1 MSVIPFYNTAFCHK
15 AKLNGKYFQNFRE
28 KCKFAWFK
36 KINILKKQKMKKL
49 FLAPAVAAM
58 VFLAACGG
66 NQNADSTTETTTVET
81 PAEET
86 PAIPGIENVAVTNTI
101 VLEGHDNMTF
111 TGGDLF
117 KVKAGEEV
125 TLTLNNVGE
134 LPKESMGHNVVILT
148 PGTDH
153 AEFGGE
159 AFKAKDDDYVPA
171 TFSSSVVAHTKL
183 LGPGESDT
191 ITFTID
197 EPGVYTYVC
206 SFPGHWGTMR
216 GTIVVE

>member
-1 MSVIPFYNTAFCHK
+1 
-15 AKLNGKYFQNFRE
+15 
-28 KCKFAWFK
+28 
-36 KINILKKQKMKKL
+36 MKKL

-66 NQNADSTTETTTVET
+66 NQKAETAETTETTTPMEA
-81 PAEET
+81 PAEAA
-86 PAIPGIENVAVTNTI
+86 PAIPGIENVAVTNHI
-101 VLEGHDNMTF
+101 ELEAHDNMTF

-117 KVKAGEEV
+117 KVKAGEEI
-125 TLTLNNVGE
+125 TLTLKNVGQ

-159 AFKAKDDDYVPA
+159 AFKAKAEDYIPA
-171 TFSSSVVAHTKL
+171 TFASSIVAHTKL

-191 ITFTID
+191 IKFKFDT
-197 EPGVYTYVC
+197 PGVYTFVC
-206 SFPGHWGTMR
+206 SFPGHWGTMK

>member
-1 MSVIPFYNTAFCHK
+1 
-15 AKLNGKYFQNFRE
+15 
-28 KCKFAWFK
+28 
-36 KINILKKQKMKKL
+36 MKRL

-66 NQNADSTTETTTVET
+66 NQNAGTTTDSTETTTTDATTTE
-81 PAEET
+81 
-86 PAIPGIENVAVTNTI
+86 PAIPGIENVEVTNHI
-101 VLEGHDNMTF
+101 ELEGHDNMTF

-125 TLTLNNVGE
+125 TLTLKNVGE
-134 LPKESMGHNVVILT
+134 LPKESMGHNVVVLT

-153 AEFGGE
+153 ADFGGE
-159 AFKAKDDDYVPA
+159 AFKAKEDDYIPA
-171 TFSSSVVAHTKL
+171 TFASSIVAHTKL
-183 LGPGESDT
+183 LGPGEEDT

-197 EPGVYTYVC
+197 TPGVYTYVC

>member
-1 MSVIPFYNTAFCHK
+1 
-15 AKLNGKYFQNFRE
+15 
-28 KCKFAWFK
+28 
-36 KINILKKQKMKKL
+36 MKKL

-66 NQNADSTTETTTVET
+66 NQKAENAESTETTTPMEA
-81 PAEET
+81 PAEVA
-86 PAIPGIENVAVTNTI
+86 PAIPGIENVAVTNHI
-101 VLEGHDNMTF
+101 ELEAHDNMTF

-117 KVKAGEEV
+117 KVKAGEEI
-125 TLTLNNVGE
+125 TLTLKNVGQ
-134 LPKESMGHNVVILT
+134 LSKEAMGHNLVILT

-159 AFKAKDDDYVPA
+159 AFKAKAEDYIPA
-171 TFSSSVVAHTKL
+171 TFASSIVAHTKL

-191 ITFTID
+191 IKFKFDT
-197 EPGVYTYVC
+197 PGVYTYVC
-206 SFPGHWGTMR
+206 SFPGHWGTMH

>member
-1 MSVIPFYNTAFCHK
+1 
-15 AKLNGKYFQNFRE
+15 
-28 KCKFAWFK
+28 
-36 KINILKKQKMKKL
+36 MKKL

-66 NQNADSTTETTTVET
+66 NQKAEHAESTETTTPTEA
-81 PAEET
+81 PAEAA
-86 PAIPGIENVAVTNTI
+86 PAIPGIENVAVTNHI
-101 VLEGHDNMTF
+101 ELEAHDNMTF

-117 KVKAGEEV
+117 KVKAGEEI
-125 TLTLNNVGE
+125 TLTLKNVGQ
-134 LPKESMGHNVVILT
+134 LPKESMGHNLVILT

-159 AFKAKDDDYVPA
+159 AFKAKAEDYIPA
-171 TFSSSVVAHTKL
+171 TFASSIVAHTKL

-191 ITFTID
+191 IKFKFDT
-197 EPGVYTYVC
+197 PGVYTYVC
-206 SFPGHWGTMR
+206 SFPGHWGTMH

>member
-1 MSVIPFYNTAFCHK
+1 
-15 AKLNGKYFQNFRE
+15 
-28 KCKFAWFK
+28 
-36 KINILKKQKMKKL
+36 MKKL

-66 NQNADSTTETTTVET
+66 NQKAENAESTETTTTTEA
-81 PAEET
+81 PAEAA
-86 PAIPGIENVAVTNTI
+86 PAIPGIENVAVTNHI
-101 VLEGHDNMTF
+101 ELEAHDNMTF

-117 KVKAGEEV
+117 KVKAGEEI
-125 TLTLNNVGE
+125 TLTLKNVGE

-159 AFKAKDDDYVPA
+159 AFKAKAEDYIPA
-171 TFSSSVVAHTKL
+171 TFASSIVAHTKL

-191 ITFTID
+191 IKFKFDT
-197 EPGVYTYVC
+197 PGVYTYVC
-206 SFPGHWGTMR
+206 SFPGHWGTMQ

>member
-1 MSVIPFYNTAFCHK
+1 
-15 AKLNGKYFQNFRE
+15 
-28 KCKFAWFK
+28 
-36 KINILKKQKMKKL
+36 MKKL

-66 NQNADSTTETTTVET
+66 NQKAENAETTETTTPTEA
-81 PAEET
+81 PAA
-86 PAIPGIENVAVTNTI
+86 PSVPGIENVAVTNHI
-101 VLEGHDNMTF
+101 ELEAHDNMTY

-117 KVKAGEEV
+117 KVKAGEEI
-125 TLTLNNVGE
+125 TLTLKNVGQ
-134 LPKESMGHNVVILT
+134 LPKESMGHNLVILT

-159 AFKAKDDDYVPA
+159 AFKAKDSDYIPA
-171 TFSSSVVAHTKL
+171 TFASSIVAHTKL

-191 ITFTID
+191 IKFKFDT
-197 EPGVYTYVC
+197 PGVYTYVC
-206 SFPGHWGTMR
+206 SFPGHWGTMH

>member
-1 MSVIPFYNTAFCHK
+1 
-15 AKLNGKYFQNFRE
+15 
-28 KCKFAWFK
+28 
-36 KINILKKQKMKKL
+36 MKKL

-66 NQNADSTTETTTVET
+66 DQNANNAESTESTAVET
-81 PAEET
+81 PAEST
-86 PAIPGIENVAVTNTI
+86 PAIPGIEDVAVTNHI
-101 VLEGHDNMTF
+101 ELEGHDNMTF

-125 TLTLNNVGE
+125 TLTLKNVGE

-159 AFKAKDDDYVPA
+159 AFKAKDDDYIPA
-171 TFSSSVVAHTKL
+171 TFSSSIVDHTKL

-197 EPGVYTYVC
+197 TPGVYTYIC

>member
-1 MSVIPFYNTAFCHK
+1 
-15 AKLNGKYFQNFRE
+15 
-28 KCKFAWFK
+28 
-36 KINILKKQKMKKL
+36 MKKL

-66 NQNADSTTETTTVET
+66 NQKAENAESTETTTPTEA
-81 PAEET
+81 PAEAA
-86 PAIPGIENVAVTNTI
+86 PAIPGIENVAVTNHI
-101 VLEGHDNMTF
+101 ELEAHDNMTF

-117 KVKAGEEV
+117 KVKAGEEI
-125 TLTLNNVGE
+125 TLTLKNVGQ
-134 LPKESMGHNVVILT
+134 LPKESMGHNLVILT

-159 AFKAKDDDYVPA
+159 AFKAKAEDYIPA
-171 TFSSSVVAHTKL
+171 TFASSIVAHTKL

-191 ITFTID
+191 IKFKFDT
-197 EPGVYTYVC
+197 PGVYTYVC
-206 SFPGHWGTMR
+206 SFPGHWGTMH

>member
-1 MSVIPFYNTAFCHK
+1 
-15 AKLNGKYFQNFRE
+15 
-28 KCKFAWFK
+28 
-36 KINILKKQKMKKL
+36 MKKL

-66 NQNADSTTETTTVET
+66 NQNADNAETTETTTPTEA
-81 PAEET
+81 PAE
-86 PAIPGIENVAVTNTI
+86 AFPGSENVAVTNHI
-101 VLEGHDNMTF
+101 ELEGHDNMTF

-125 TLTLNNVGE
+125 TLTLKNVGQ

-159 AFKAKDDDYVPA
+159 AFKAKDEDYIPA
-171 TFSSSVVAHTKL
+171 TFASSIVAHTKL

-197 EPGVYTYVC
+197 TPGVYTYVC
-206 SFPGHWGTMR
+206 SFPGHWGTMT

>member
-1 MSVIPFYNTAFCHK
+1 
-15 AKLNGKYFQNFRE
+15 
-28 KCKFAWFK
+28 
-36 KINILKKQKMKKL
+36 MKKL

-66 NQNADSTTETTTVET
+66 NQKAKNAETTETTPMEAPVET
-81 PAEET
+81 A
-86 PAIPGIENVAVTNTI
+86 PAIPGIENVAVTNHI
-101 VLEGHDNMTF
+101 ELEAHDNMTF

-117 KVKAGEEV
+117 KVKAGEKV
-125 TLTLNNVGE
+125 TLTLKNVGQ

-159 AFKAKDDDYVPA
+159 AFKAKDHDYIPA
-171 TFSSSVVAHTKL
+171 TFSSSIVAHTKL

-197 EPGVYTYVC
+197 TPGVYTYVC
-206 SFPGHWGTMR
+206 SFPGHWGTMH